1 MKLPVGK
8 LSPGL
13 LDSLLS
19 SYRILDPKVIVGPM
33 VGEDAA
39 VIDTGDDSYL
49 VAKTDPITF
58 ATDEIGWY
66 LVCVSGNDIAT
77 MGAVPKWLLVTALL
91 PENNTSE
98 ILVKDIFS
106 QIISACEH
114 FNITL
119 CGGHTEITYGLD
131 RPIVVGQMLGQVE
144 KNKLVTSSGSKIGDD
159 VLLTKGIAIEAI
171 SIIARERED
180 LLLSRGYSQQY
191 IEKAKQYLKDPGIS
205 VLKEAII
212 ASQIGGVHAM
222 HDPTEGGL
230 ATGLSEIARCSNVGM
245 VVWKDK
251 INVFSECAD
260 LCHEFGLDPM
270 GVIASGAL
278 VIVADPLQ
286 SENILRAL
294 IQNGISCSKIGKII
308 ENGLI
313 IKDGSKEYPLPKF
326 ESDEITK
333 VFKHI

>member
-8 LSPGL
+8 LNPDL
-13 LDSLLS
+13 LESLLS
-19 SYRILDPKVIVGPM
+19 SYHILDPKVIVGPKI
-33 VGEDAA
+33 GEDAT
-39 VIDTGDDSYL
+39 VIDTGSDSYL
-49 VAKTDPITF
+49 VAKTDPISF

-66 LVCVSGNDIAT
+66 LVCISGNDIAT
-77 MGAVPKWLLVTALL
+77 MGAIPRWLLVTVLL
-91 PENNTSE
+91 PENKTSE

-114 FNITL
+114 FNVTL

-144 KNKLVTSSGSKIGDD
+144 KDRLVTSSGAKLYDD

-180 LLLSRGYSQQY
+180 FLLSRGYSQQY
-191 IEKAKQYLKDPGIS
+191 INRAKQYLKNPGIS
-205 VLKEAII
+205 ILKEATI
-212 ASQIGGVHAM
+212 ACNTGGVHAM

-230 ATGLSEIARCSNVGM
+230 ATGLREIAKCSNVGM
-245 VVWKDK
+245 IVWKDK

-260 LCHEFGLDPM
+260 LCGEFGLDPM

-278 VIVADPLQ
+278 IIIADPSQ
-286 SENILRAL
+286 SRNIEDAL
-294 IQNGISCSKIGKII
+294 TQNGINCSKIGQII
-308 ENGLI
+308 EKELI
-313 IKDGSKEYPLPKF
+313 LIDNSKEYPLTTF
-326 ESDEITK
+326 EPDEITK
-333 VFKHI
+333 IFK